1 MQIRL
6 LDEIDAE
13 ILGGNGN
20 VTFAEPPAGV
30 TDIEAAAILV
40 FDVPFPHPGLYR
52 FEIVVDGERKA
63 TVPITVSQLPA
74 PSGAPGGK
82 PLH

>member
-1 MQIRL
+1 M
-6 LDEIDAE
+6 
-13 ILGGNGN
+13 
-20 VTFAEPPAGV
+20 

-52 FEIVVDGERKA
+52 FAITVDDA
-63 TVPITVSQLPA
+63 PAAAVPITVSQMPQA
-74 PSGAPGGK
+74 GGGGT